1 MWSRDEIYALD
12 ESEDYTILDPPTKE
26 EMLNY
31 ICGETELDLAS
42 SPYDGLLWD
51 IFTLRAEIDERLKK
65 IENQLW
71 ILKTKEK

>member
-1 MWSRDEIYALD
+1 MYWREKMEEKIVS
-12 ESEDYTILDPPTKE
+12 KE

-51 IFTLRAEIDERLKK
+51 IYTLRAEIDERINK
-65 IENQLW
+65 IENTIW
-71 ILKTKEK
+71 KLKRKENGK

>member
-1 MWSRDEIYALD
+1 MEEKIVS
-12 ESEDYTILDPPTKE
+12 KE

-51 IFTLRAEIDERLKK
+51 IYTLRAEIDERINK
-65 IENQLW
+65 IENTIW
-71 ILKTKEK
+71 KLKRKENGK